1 MLQNSRAILALG
13 AVTLLAGCGHPPR
26 DPRGVDHDEV
36 LLQVQASGTA
46 DAHPDEARFSAGV
59 SSIGA
64 TATAATEANN
74 ARMNAVV
81 AALGNL
87 GVAKADI
94 QTQQLTV
101 SRIDWGA
108 NKNKFEANNVV
119 SVRMRAVDKAGA
131 AIAATTQAGA
141 NVLSGPD
148 LRVSDA
154 EAGSRTAYAAAFKA
168 ARARADAL
176 AGAAGLKVVR
186 ILTIRGENNAAPEP
200 MFGRGYQ
207 AEDKM
212 ANMAAPPPVMAGTS
226 TTQATVNV
234 DFALGPKS

>member
-1 MLQNSRAILALG
+1 MLQKRAILALG
-13 AVTLLAGCGHPPR
+13 AITLLAGCGHPPP

-36 LLQVQASGTA
+36 LLQVQATGTA

-81 AALGNL
+81 AALGTL

-168 ARARADAL
+168 ARARADTL
-176 AGAAGLKVVR
+176 ADAAGLKVVR
-186 ILTIRGENNAAPEP
+186 ILTIRDATSSRPP
-200 MFGRGYQ
+200 QVMFGNLQ
-207 AEDKM
+207 AEDRM
-212 ANMAAPPPVMAGTS
+212 ANAAAPPPVMAGTN
-226 TTQATVNV
+226 TTRATINV
-234 DFALGPKS
+234 DFALAPK